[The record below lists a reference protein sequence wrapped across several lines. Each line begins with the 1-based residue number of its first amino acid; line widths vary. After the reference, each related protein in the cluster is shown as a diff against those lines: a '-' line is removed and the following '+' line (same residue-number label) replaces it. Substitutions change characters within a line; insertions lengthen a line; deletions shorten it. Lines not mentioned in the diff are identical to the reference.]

1 MEYGVHSRRI
11 NGEEDEDEQGNPIYS
26 GVVLRTEGDS
36 CWLFQELDIIT
47 AADLAISPTQSH
59 YLCSHNHNHQ
69 HHLCKHMPLFCFS
82 IHFMPLI
89 SSQIWSASYIHGVSE
104 SNGLRDIQ
112 DH

>member
-1 MEYGVHSRRI
+1 MELNRM

-26 GVVLRTEGDS
+26 GVLVLRTEGDS

-59 YLCSHNHNHQ
+59 YYLCSHNHNHQ